1 MLVLGLTQLQ
11 QLLELDD
18 ARPQRLELLLEGG
31 GVLVLG
37 LTQLQQL
44 LELDDARLSDSS
56 SCSRAVRCADAFG
69 RVSAARSLLARALS
83 DARPQRSSSCSRAV
97 ACSCSA

>member
-1 MLVLGLTQLQ
+1 MLVLGLTQRE

-37 LTQLQQL
+37 LIQGEQL
-44 LELDDARLSDSS
+44 LERGYALAILLQERL
-56 SCSRAVRCADAFG
+56 RLRE
-69 RVSAARSLLARALS
+69 
-83 DARPQRSSSCSRAV
+83 
-97 ACSCSA
+97 

>member
-1 MLVLGLTQLQ
+1 MLVLGLTQRE

-18 ARPQRLELLLEGG
+18 ACPQRVELLLEDG

-37 LTQLQQL
+37 LIQREQL
-44 LELDDARLSDSS
+44 LELDDA
-56 SCSRAVRCADAFG
+56 C
-69 RVSAARSLLARALS
+69 
-83 DARPQRSSSCSRAV
+83 PQRSSSCSRAV

>member
-1 MLVLGLTQLQ
+1 MLVLGLTQLQLLLELDDARPQRVELLLEGGGVLVLGLTQLQ

-31 GVLVLG
+31 RVLVLERG
-37 LTQLQQL
+37 
-44 LELDDARLSDSS
+44 
-56 SCSRAVRCADAFG
+56 
-69 RVSAARSLLARALS
+69 
-83 DARPQRSSSCSRAV
+83 